1 MRLGLTKRIT
11 LRVGTVPFGRE
22 RPVIYIYI
30 FLQFILFTLDL
41 LYFLTLIATHDSVC
55 SFLIKTELNL
65 S

>member
-30 FLQFILFTLDL
+30 FFTVYYVHVRFVILFNINSDT
-41 LYFLTLIATHDSVC
+41 
-55 SFLIKTELNL
+55 
-65 S
+65 